1 MSTAVAPKTPWHQ
14 GVTRYQW
21 TVLAIASLGW
31 IFDVFEGQLYA
42 VLKTAAVRGVLPPD
56 TPETVIKQV
65 AALTLVWFLAGGAV
79 GGVVFGVLGDRYG
92 RRRMM
97 VFTILL
103 YSLFTAL
110 TAFAQSWEQLAA
122 LRFLVAMGVGGEWAV
137 AAAIV
142 AEVFPER
149 SRAAASGLFH
159 ASSGIGVFLAALVG
173 MYVGADDWRA
183 AFLLG
188 LIPALLTLWVRA
200 GMKEPERWRKAAESG
215 AADASLGKFSDL
227 WAIPALRARTLAAA
241 GLATVGLAG
250 LWVTAFWA
258 PELAQ
263 EVLKS
268 EGVTDR
274 KLLTRL
280 GSQALLIMNCGN
292 LAGLLCFAPLTARV
306 GRRGAFLAYHLLT
319 IVMVP
324 ITFLLPQTY
333 TQAVLALSFLGFG
346 AVGMHAGY
354 AIYFPELFPT
364 RLRSTG
370 AGFCFNVGR
379 IAAAAGPAT
388 MAWLM
393 TAAGGFRM
401 AATLA
406 GSVYLL
412 GLVCLLFTPETHG
425 KPLPD

>member
-1 MSTAVAPKTPWHQ
+1 MSASPAPAKPWYH
-14 GVTRYQW
+14 GITRYQW

-42 VLKTAAVRGVLPPD
+42 VLKNDAVRGVLPAGTPD
-56 TPETVIKQV
+56 AEVNRI
-65 AALTLVWFLAGGAV
+65 AALTLVWFLAGGAF
-79 GGVVFGVLGDRYG
+79 GGAVFGVLGDRFG
-92 RRRMM
+92 RRKMM
-97 VFTILL
+97 VLTILL
-103 YSLFTAL
+103 YSVFTAL
-110 TAFAQSWEQLAA
+110 TALAQSWEQLAA

-149 SRAAASGLFH
+149 ARAAASGLFH
-159 ASSGIGVFLAALVG
+159 ASSGLGVFMAALAGMFVG
-173 MYVGADDWRA
+173 SDWRT

-188 LIPALLTLWVRA
+188 LLPALLTLWVRA
-200 GMKEPERWRKAAESG
+200 GMKEPERWQKAAEKPTP
-215 AADASLGKFSDL
+215 DASLGRFTDL
-227 WAIPALRARTLAAA
+227 WSIPELRARTLAAA

-250 LWVTAFWA
+250 LWATAFWA
-258 PELAQ
+258 PELARDI
-263 EVLKS
+263 LKS
-268 EGVTDR
+268 EGVTD
-274 KLLTRL
+274 KDVLTRL
-280 GSQALLIMNCGN
+280 GSQAMLIMNVGN
-292 LAGLLCFAPLTARV
+292 TTGLLCFAPLTARI
-306 GRRGAFLAYHLLT
+306 GRRGAFLLYHLLT

-324 ITFLLPQTY
+324 VAFLLPQTY
-333 TQAVLALSFLGFG
+333 PQAVCALVALGFG

-379 IAAAAGPAT
+379 VVAAVGPAT
-388 MAWLM
+388 MAWLLG
-393 TAAGGFRM
+393 AVGSFRM

-406 GSVYLL
+406 GGVYLL
-412 GLVCLLFTPETHG
+412 GLVCLFFMPETHG

>member
-1 MSTAVAPKTPWHQ
+1 MPALAAKDPWYH
-14 GVTRYQW
+14 GITRYQW

-42 VLKTAAVRGVLPPD
+42 VLKTAAVRGVLPAD
-56 TPETVIKQV
+56 TPDGEVRQI
-65 AALTLVWFLAGGAV
+65 AAITLVWFLAGGAV

-97 VFTILL
+97 VYTILL
-103 YSLFTAL
+103 YSVFTAL
-110 TAFAQSWEQLAA
+110 TAFAQSWQQLAA

-142 AEVFPER
+142 SEVFPER

-159 ASSGIGVFLAALVG
+159 ASSGIGVFLAALAG
-173 MYVGADDWRA
+173 MFVGAADWRP

-188 LIPALLTLWVRA
+188 LLPALLTLWVRS
-200 GMKEPERWRKAAESG
+200 GMKEPERWQQAVAT
-215 AADASLGKFSDL
+215 DASLGRFSDL

-241 GLATVGLAG
+241 GLATAGLAG

-263 EVLKS
+263 DVLRS
-268 EGVTDR
+268 EGVSDR
-274 KLLTRL
+274 ALLTRL

-292 LAGLLCFAPLTARV
+292 IAGLLCFAPFTARV

-324 ITFLLPQTY
+324 VTFLLPQTY
-333 TQAVLALSFLGFG
+333 TQAVLALVVLGFG

-379 IAAAAGPAT
+379 IAAAGGPAT

-393 TAAGGFRM
+393 ASTGSFRI

-412 GLVCLLFTPETHG
+412 GLFCLLFTPETHG